1 MKIENTKSQMRK
13 GILEYCILA
22 TLKNEEAY
30 PSDIIE
36 NLKKVKLI
44 VVEGTLYPLLTRL
57 KNAELL
63 QYRWQESMV
72 GPPRKYY
79 SLTTKGI
86 EFLNELD
93 ITWNQLAK
101 AVRLTTKTKK
111 DEQDN

>member
-1 MKIENTKSQMRK
+1 
-13 GILEYCILA
+13 
-22 TLKNEEAY
+22 
-30 PSDIIE
+30 
-36 NLKKVKLI
+36 
-44 VVEGTLYPLLTRL
+44 
-57 KNAELL
+57 
-63 QYRWQESMV
+63 MV

-93 ITWNQLAK
+93 ITWNQLAI